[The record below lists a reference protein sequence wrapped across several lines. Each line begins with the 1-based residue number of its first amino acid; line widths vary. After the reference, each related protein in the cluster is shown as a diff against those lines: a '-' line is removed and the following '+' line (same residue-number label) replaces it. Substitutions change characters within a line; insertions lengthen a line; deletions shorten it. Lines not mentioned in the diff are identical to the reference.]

1 LYTQIIISGRKVLED
16 DRTRWFVYCYNCVKA
31 VSDNFIDPDD
41 PVLTAAL
48 AEHRLTHPE
57 ITQK

>member
-16 DRTRWFVYCYNCVKA
+16 DLTRWFVFCYNCAKA

-41 PVLTAAL
+41 PVLRSAL
-48 AEHRLTHPE
+48 AEHRKTHPE